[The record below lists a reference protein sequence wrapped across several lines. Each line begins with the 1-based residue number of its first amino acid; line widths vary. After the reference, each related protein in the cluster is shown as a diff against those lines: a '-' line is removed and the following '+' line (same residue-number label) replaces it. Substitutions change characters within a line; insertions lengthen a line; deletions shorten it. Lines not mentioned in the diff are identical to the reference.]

1 MMKLGY
7 VLIYV
12 EDVKAVMSF
21 YQRAFGFETKMV
33 YEAENH
39 VDYGELKTGETTLG
53 FAAHSMGEANFNGQY
68 QKVSTQGQPFGI
80 ELALVSEDVTRDF
93 ERAVAAGAI
102 AISNPT
108 EKPWGQTVAY
118 VRSVE
123 GTLIELCSPME
134 QS

>member
-1 MMKLGY
+1 MRLGY

-12 EDVKAVMSF
+12 EDVKAVMAF

-33 YEAENH
+33 YEAEG
-39 VDYGELKTGETTLG
+39 VTDYGELKTGETTLG
-53 FAAHSMGEANFNGQY
+53 FAAHSMGEANFKGDY
-68 QKVSTQGQPFGI
+68 QKVSAQGQPFGI
-80 ELALVSEDVTRDF
+80 ELALVSEDVKADF
-93 ERAVAAGAI
+93 DRAVDVGAI
-102 AISNPT
+102 AISAPT

>member
-1 MMKLGY
+1 MKLGY

-21 YQRAFGFETKMV
+21 YLQAFGFEAKMM
-33 YEAENH
+33 YEIENR

-53 FAAHSMGEANFNGQY
+53 FAAYSLGEANLGGQY
-68 QKVSTQGQPFGI
+68 QKVSAKGQPFGI
-80 ELALVSEDVTRDF
+80 ELALMSENVKGDF
-93 ERAVAAGAI
+93 ERAVAEGAI
-102 AISNPT
+102 AVSEPS

-118 VRSVE
+118 VRSIE

-134 QS
+134 QL